1 MPKESR
7 YDRQVR
13 MFKIEHLLYQ
23 CGDAGMEVEHLA
35 KLCDVSV
42 RTTQRD
48 LNSIEASNVFPIWRG
63 HGRCGILIKQYL
75 PPIHFSTSEAL
86 NLFMASR
93 LMLGYAQRYDPD
105 IASIFT
111 KLNCVL
117 PSPLKEQVQKTIEW
131 MNTLPKNSQVV
142 HVLGCL
148 AEAWITGHTV
158 HISYQSY
165 PAEEASERD
174 IDIYYIQ
181 PVSFG
186 HSAYVI
192 GYCHYMKSIRT
203 FKVERIKTIA
213 ILPASYT
220 IPSDF
225 DVNKHLS
232 SAWGIVP
239 DEKVESVR
247 LRILPELVRLMEETV
262 WHPSQTVK
270 RQKDGSAVMTLQVAN
285 TWELVT
291 WILGWGEKVE
301 VLEPEWLREE
311 VAETAQ
317 KTAEI
322 YEVKRQTR

>member
-23 CGDAGMEVEHLA
+23 CGESGMTVDKLA
-35 KLCDVSV
+35 EACDVSL

-48 LNSIEASNVFPIWRG
+48 LSSIEASNVFPIWRRNG
-63 HGRCGILIKQYL
+63 CCGILIKQYL
-75 PPIHFSTSEAL
+75 PPIRFSPSEAL

-117 PSPLKEQVQKTIEW
+117 PSPLTEQGQKTIEW
-131 MNTLPKNSQVV
+131 MNTLPKNSRVV
-142 HVLGCL
+142 QILGRL
-148 AEAWITGHTV
+148 AEAWITGRTV
-158 HISYQSY
+158 HISYQAY
-165 PAEEASERD
+165 PAEKASERD
-174 IDIYYIQ
+174 IDVYYIQ
-181 PVSFG
+181 PVSIG

-192 GYCHYMKSIRT
+192 AYCHYMKKNRT
-203 FKVERIKTIA
+203 FKVERIESIA
-213 ILPASYT
+213 ILPDRYV
-220 IPSDF
+220 IPRDF
-225 DVNKHLS
+225 DANKHLS
-232 SAWGIVP
+232 SAWGIVT
-239 DEKVESVR
+239 DDKVETIK
-247 LRILPELVRLMEETV
+247 LRIVPDLVRLMEETV

-270 RQKDGSAVMTLQVAN
+270 KQKDGSAVMTIQVAN

-301 VLEPEWLREE
+301 VLEPEGLRREIIKIIKNM
-311 VAETAQ
+311 VSAYSDQ
-317 KTAEI
+317 K
-322 YEVKRQTR
+322 

>member
-23 CGDAGMEVEHLA
+23 CGEAGMLA
-35 KLCDVSV
+35 DHVAELCDVSL

-48 LNSIEASNVFPIWRG
+48 LNAIEASNVFPIWRDK
-63 HGRCGILIKQYL
+63 GRCGISMKRYL
-75 PPIHFSTSEAL
+75 PPIHFSPSEAL

-117 PSPLKEQVQKTIEW
+117 PSPLKEQGQKTIEW
-131 MNTLPKNSQVV
+131 MNTLPKNSRVV
-142 HVLGCL
+142 QILGRL
-148 AEAWITGHTV
+148 AEAWITGRIV

-165 PAEEASERD
+165 SAEEASERD
-174 IDIYYIQ
+174 IDVYYIQ
-181 PVSFG
+181 PVSIG

-192 GYCHYMKSIRT
+192 GYCHYMKKIRT
-203 FKVERIKTIA
+203 FKVERIESLTM
-213 ILPASYT
+213 LPERYD
-220 IPSDF
+220 IPRDF
-225 DVNKHLS
+225 DANKHLS
-232 SAWGIVP
+232 SAWGIVT
-239 DEKVESVR
+239 DDKVETIK
-247 LRILPELVRLMEETV
+247 LRIMPELVRLMEETV
-262 WHPSQTVK
+262 WHPSQIVK

-301 VLEPEWLREE
+301 VLEPEGLRG
-311 VAETAQ
+311 
-317 KTAEI
+317 EI
-322 YEVKRQTR
+322 ADTVKMMDKVLYKKRQKR